1 MLLLMIAIFSN
12 INYNM
17 CKIAI
22 KSNTIHE
29 QNPLENDNIKTKK
42 IKYELFIFTILI
54 MSSNNEF

>member
-17 CKIAI
+17 CKIAK

-42 IKYELFIFTILI
+42 SYSYFIFFTILI
-54 MSSNNEF
+54 MSSNYEF

>member
-22 KSNTIHE
+22 KSHTIHE
-29 QNPLENDNIKTKK
+29 QNPLENDNIKKK
-42 IKYELFIFTILI
+42 IKYELFFFTILI